1 MVIFLCSQLLSSAQ
15 KAKAFVLTASW
26 PLINE
31 HLKDMF
37 SKRWLAKF
45 KVPLESMNVLPNR
58 LRTLTL
64 TSSKTESS

>member
-1 MVIFLCSQLLSSAQ
+1 MVIFLCPQLLSSAQ

-45 KVPLESMNVLPNR
+45 KVPLECMNVLPNR
-58 LRTLTL
+58 LRTLT
-64 TSSKTESS
+64 SSKTESS